1 MKSWQKSDFL
11 VKSMWL
17 SVFSCIYLFVL
28 MFFISVHVCVA
39 YVCVQV
45 LSGMRN
51 FLTQWCVCLWKNLV
65 QPVGVLTQKAHKVDD
80 KVVTNGYKC
89 VLYRSDT
96 GLT

>member
-39 YVCVQV
+39 YVCVA
-45 LSGMRN
+45 S
-51 FLTQWCVCLWKNLV
+51 
-65 QPVGVLTQKAHKVDD
+65 
-80 KVVTNGYKC
+80 
-89 VLYRSDT
+89 
-96 GLT
+96 